1 MVVKKVTVVRYA
13 ANNSLLRLCVKFAAA
28 AAGMGLH
35 VKTTAHV
42 LVILEKVE
50 KK

>member
-28 AAGMGLH
+28 AGMGLH